1 MEESDTTAAHLV
13 VNNVTQYDEALYRL
27 PPDPP
32 RIYDSEGREIT
43 GNLAGPYREGQE
55 LKLSCQAPGGK
66 PLPDITWYH
75 GNERLSI
82 ARGSLNCQVHIKSL
96 SRETS
101 GAKLR
106 CRVDPPLLQHL
117 VKDVSLKVY
126 WKYITLT
133 QVEVDGQLT
142 RSILTWRVR
151 RENSGR
157 ELVCRVSNPW
167 FPAYTLEDSS
177 TTRSFLCINFL
188 RMKHDED
195 VPLHIFLSRKRERA
209 NKID

>member
-1 MEESDTTAAHLV
+1 MLPLQCGSKITTGCP
-13 VNNVTQYDEALYRL
+13 YIL
-27 PPDPP
+27 PPDLP

-55 LKLSCQAPGGK
+55 LKLTCQTPGGK
-66 PLPDITWYH
+66 PFPDITWYH

-82 ARGSLNCQVHIKSL
+82 ARGSLNC
-96 SRETS
+96 
-101 GAKLR
+101 
-106 CRVDPPLLQHL
+106 
-117 VKDVSLKVY
+117 
-126 WKYITLT
+126 

-167 FPAYTLEDSS
+167 FPAYTLEDSIVLEVFYLLKLN
-177 TTRSFLCINFL
+177 TIMNKNLPCTLEEKCQLCFLL
-188 RMKHDED
+188 E
-195 VPLHIFLSRKRERA
+195 E
-209 NKID
+209 